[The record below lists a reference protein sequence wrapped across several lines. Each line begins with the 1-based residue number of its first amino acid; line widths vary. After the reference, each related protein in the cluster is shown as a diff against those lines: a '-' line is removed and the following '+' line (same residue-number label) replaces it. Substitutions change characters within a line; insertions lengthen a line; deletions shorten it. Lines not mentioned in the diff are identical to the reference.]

1 MTAENRL
8 FQLPG
13 GRASRPPFFALR
25 TRGALVLA
33 LLALGAAPP
42 ARAQQGTAP
51 PASVS
56 TRAADPGAAA
66 LARRID
72 AVIGRA
78 PFDRAQWGIEV
89 WDPATGQAIYAHDA
103 DRHFIP
109 ASNLK
114 LVVSATAAHLLDPE
128 YRYRTTVY
136 GTGPVRDGVLQG
148 DVVLYGRGDPTISGR
163 YYGGKQTAILDELAD
178 SLAARGVRRVTGSV
192 VADESWFEPASTRD
206 DWEKYDLLWWY
217 GAPVGALGFNDNAID
232 FRVLPGERA
241 GEPARITAQPQ
252 SAFYRFENRT
262 RTVAAGR
269 PHTLDF
275 DREPGTNRV
284 FAYGEIPLDATVRTE
299 AFAVVD
305 PARVTGTVFRE
316 ALERRGI
323 RVGSA
328 EVRVVS
334 DSAQSPAR
342 GAMVLA
348 EHLSPPLPQVI
359 GPILGSSQNW
369 FAEQLLKTVGREVKG
384 AGSWD
389 AGLAA
394 EREFLTRTV
403 GIDSAAFVLRDGSGL
418 SAGNLVTPDA
428 LVRLLAFVR
437 TSPRGALVRQALP
450 VSGRQGSLK
459 SRLTDLPGR
468 VAAKTGYIG
477 NVDSLSGYVTLT
489 DGREVVFSV
498 IANAS
503 GLPSSRMKGAID
515 DIVRAVA
522 QYGGR

>member
-1 MTAENRL
+1 MTAH
-8 FQLPG
+8 QKIPALPVR
-13 GRASRPPFFALR
+13 RALA
-25 TRGALVLA
+25 LA
-33 LLALGAAPP
+33 LLALGP
-42 ARAQQGTAP
+42 ALPASVVAQQGTAL
-51 PASVS
+51 PAPVS
-56 TRAADPGAAA
+56 TRAADPGASA

-72 AVIGRA
+72 AVIQRA

-89 WDPATGQAIYAHDA
+89 WDPATGQPLYAHDA

-136 GTGPVRDGVLQG
+136 GTGPVREGVLQG
-148 DVVLYGRGDPTISGR
+148 DVVLYGRGDPTLSGR
-163 YYGGKQTAILDELAD
+163 YYGGRQTAVLDELAD
-178 SLAARGVRRVTGSV
+178 SLAARGVRRVAGSV
-192 VADESWFEPASTRD
+192 VADESWFEPAATRD

-217 GAPVGALGFNDNAID
+217 GAPVGALGFNDNSID
-232 FRVLPGERA
+232 FRVLPGARV
-241 GEPARITAQPQ
+241 GEPARITAAPQ

-269 PHTLDF
+269 PQTLDF
-275 DREPGTNRV
+275 DRVPGTNRV
-284 FAYGEIPLDATVRTE
+284 FAYGEIPLGADLRTE
-299 AFAVVD
+299 AFAVVE
-305 PARVTGTVFRE
+305 PARVAGTVFRE

-323 RVGSA
+323 RVGGA

-334 DSAQSPAR
+334 DSTQSPAR
-342 GAMVLA
+342 GAAVLA

-359 GPILGSSQNW
+359 GPILGNSQNW
-369 FAEQLLKTVGREVKG
+369 FAEQLLKTVGREVRG
-384 AGSWD
+384 EGSWD

-428 LVRLLAFVR
+428 LVKLLAFVR
-437 TSPRGALVRQALP
+437 TSPRGALVRQAMP

-459 SRLTDLPGR
+459 NRLTDLPGR
-468 VAAKTGYIG
+468 VVAKTGYIG
-477 NVDSLSGYVTLT
+477 NVDSLSGYVTLA

-515 DIVRAVA
+515 EIVRAVA